1 MYTQQE
7 IRSPSNNLHIYAP
20 KGVQVKV
27 LSTSIDGI
35 CTVEYK
41 GDKFSCRLDKL
52 GEKPPIEDVIIN
64 NELDLF

>member
-7 IRSPSNNLHIYAP
+7 IRSHSNKSCVYAP
-20 KGVQVKV
+20 KGVFVNV

-35 CTVEYK
+35 CTIEYK

-52 GEKPPIEDVIIN
+52 GHTPPKENIIIN
-64 NELDLF
+64 QGLL